1 MGRFVK
7 PFVVLATLAAAL
19 NPAQAQQDRRVR
31 VDVQHYVIDAEINPE
46 TQTIAATAQVRFVP
60 QDATSSVSFDLNNAM
75 NVSRIVD
82 GRRRTDPRREIAAG
96 FQGHVELPR
105 GSPERTACAR
115 RPLPMTASCPG
126 RKNRLCMA
134 SSSRRSRRTTRS

>member
-1 MGRFVK
+1 MGRIVK
-7 PFVVLATLAAAL
+7 PFVVLATLVAAL

-60 QDATSSVSFDLNNAM
+60 QDATSSVSFDLNNAL

-82 GRRRTDPRREIAAG
+82 GRGGQVPAARSHRVSVMWSG
-96 FQGHVELPR
+96 SWR
-105 GSPERTACAR
+105 GP
-115 RPLPMTASCPG
+115 ASCG
-126 RKNRLCMA
+126 LTCAAETQWTAM
-134 SSSRRSRRTTRS
+134 SSC